1 MIDYDKPWG
10 WVENKQPRISNS
22 IAPLGGGGGDH
33 GGGVIRVGPSQEDQM
48 VGAVGG
54 ALAKEGVDSIIQ
66 GLSGPGADLTAT
78 AAAKMVGEGAS
89 SAAGS
94 QAAMLAEQMAGMGS
108 AGAQATGQ
116 ALGAAS
122 SGVSALGPLG
132 AAAGG
137 LMEGEYD
144 KAAGAAIGSVVGAYF
159 GPIGS
164 MIGGQ
169 LGGYAGN
176 AVGSMFGYA
185 DGTTSAGDKAT
196 TTAAPAPNMVVSPD
210 QISSVLQAG
219 GKGAGGANQ
228 YTKPQV
234 TGKYYGELNQAYDP
248 AAVGRAKVFAQQNPQ
263 GGKGAGPVAPTP
275 TPAPPVPGGGTNPNP
290 STLPELT
297 GPDPLAPYDP
307 TWTWTPTGGENPYE
321 GHWTK
326 NPVDDQGNIKTQ
338 PAPLEGYDPNWVF
351 TPAGGE
357 NPYEGSWQ
365 WIDPNQDQYT
375 LPYNPNTV

>member
-22 IAPLGGGGGDH
+22 IAPLGGGGGGDH
-33 GGGVIRVGPSQEDQM
+33 GGGVVHVGPSQEDQM

-54 ALAKEGVDSIIQ
+54 ALAREGVDSMIQ

-122 SGVSALGPLG
+122 SGASALGPLG

-144 KAAGAAIGSVVGAYF
+144 KAAGAALGSVIGAYF

-164 MIGGQ
+164 MVGGQ

-176 AVGSMFGYA
+176 AVGSMFGFA
-185 DGTTSAGDKAT
+185 EGTTSVGDKA
-196 TTAAPAPNMVVSPD
+196 AATPAVPQNMVISPD
-210 QISSVLQAG
+210 QISSVIQAG
-219 GKGAGGANQ
+219 GKGAGGAAP
-228 YTKPQV
+228 YVKPQV

-263 GGKGAGPVAPTP
+263 GGKGAGPATPSPTP
-275 TPAPPVPGGGTNPNP
+275 VVPGSGTNPNP
-290 STLPELT
+290 SDRPEVL
-297 GPDPLAPYDP
+297 GPDPLGPYDP
-307 TWTWTPTGGENPYE
+307 TWTWTNSGGENPYE

-338 PAPLEGYDPNWVF
+338 PGPLEEFDPNWHF
-351 TPAGGE
+351 TPSGGE
-357 NPYEGSWQ
+357 NPYEGFWQ
-365 WIDPNQDQYT
+365 WIDPNPDPYAI
-375 LPYNPNTV
+375 PYNPNQV